1 MILII
6 SSGRLSGFPAND
18 LYCFVDLCEDERKG
32 DFVFPEP
39 FHKLQVDLLRFV
51 ATVDQD
57 KQIRELFAFQDIIF
71 DDPLDIFASL
81 FSPLGKTI
89 AREIDQIPLSVDEEM
104 VDKQRFSWFL
114 RGHGKPFFS
123 S

>member
-1 MILII
+1 M
-6 SSGRLSGFPAND
+6 
-18 LYCFVDLCEDERKG
+18 
-32 DFVFPEP
+32 
-39 FHKLQVDLLRFV
+39 

-104 VDKQRFSWFL
+104 VDKQLFFPVS
-114 RGHGKPFFS
+114 GEVMASPFFPVS
-123 S
+123 ILIREDLPTLLRPIKAYSGRSPVGHFFTFVLLITNSALLISIETVF